1 MKVEKKVI
9 AQLNKCYSIGRLRYQ
24 GKPCFLVAPA
34 IFFRSKGSCWTR
46 CGRGQA
52 GP

>member
-24 GKPCFLVAPA
+24 GKPCFLVAAEQNDPCYL
-34 IFFRSKGSCWTR
+34 FS
-46 CGRGQA
+46 
-52 GP
+52 